1 MYSYFLKVTK
11 HPTFDFYRKHG
22 RQGLATHISLLMPFL
37 LVMLLVS
44 APVYAEMKY
53 DFHRLV
59 QESEVVVE
67 TDAQNEL
74 FDTSIIVQV
83 ASYKN
88 RVAADFV
95 THNLT
100 EDFADL
106 SLVVKT
112 VPREGYFTV
121 RISGFKDSRA
131 VAFVIDQLVRANFA
145 PIKL

>member
-1 MYSYFLKVTK
+1 
-11 HPTFDFYRKHG
+11 
-22 RQGLATHISLLMPFL
+22 MPFL

-44 APVYAEMKY
+44 APVHAEMKY
-53 DFHRLV
+53 DFHQLL

-67 TDAQNEL
+67 TDGQNEP

-106 SLVVKT
+106 SVVVET
-112 VPREGYFTV
+112 VPRDGYFAV
-121 RISGFKDSRA
+121 RISGFKDSRT
-131 VAFVIDQLVRANFA
+131 VAFVMDQLVKGGLS
-145 PIKL
+145 PIKLMR

>member
-1 MYSYFLKVTK
+1 
-11 HPTFDFYRKHG
+11 
-22 RQGLATHISLLMPFL
+22 MPFL

-53 DFHRLV
+53 DFHRLL
-59 QESEVVVE
+59 QDSEVVVE
-67 TDAQNEL
+67 TEGQTEQ
-74 FDTSIIVQV
+74 FDTTVVVQV

-106 SLVVKT
+106 SVVVKT
-112 VPREGYFTV
+112 VPRDGYFTV

>member
-1 MYSYFLKVTK
+1 M
-11 HPTFDFYRKHG
+11 
-22 RQGLATHISLLMPFL
+22 AFL

-53 DFHRLV
+53 DFHRLL

-67 TDAQNEL
+67 TDVQTEL

-106 SLVVKT
+106 SVVVET
-112 VPREGYFTV
+112 VPRDSW
-121 RISGFKDSRA
+121 RSGFQIQRKSHCRICDRSIGKGPLCTHQA
-131 VAFVIDQLVRANFA
+131 
-145 PIKL
+145 

>member
-1 MYSYFLKVTK
+1 MPV
-11 HPTFDFYRKHG
+11 
-22 RQGLATHISLLMPFL
+22 LLF
-37 LVMLLVS
+37 MLILSV
-44 APVYAEMKY
+44 PVYAEMKY
-53 DFHRLV
+53 DFHRLL
-59 QESEVVVE
+59 QDSAVVVE
-67 TDAQNEL
+67 TDGQAEQ

-83 ASYKN
+83 ASYRDRK
-88 RVAADFV
+88 AADFV

>member
-1 MYSYFLKVTK
+1 
-11 HPTFDFYRKHG
+11 
-22 RQGLATHISLLMPFL
+22 MPFL

-53 DFHRLV
+53 DFHKLL

-67 TDAQNEL
+67 TDGQTEQ

-95 THNLT
+95 SHNLT

-106 SLVVKT
+106 SVVVET
-112 VPREGYFTV
+112 VPRDDYFAV
-121 RISGFKDSRA
+121 RISGFKDSRT
-131 VAFVIDQLVRANFA
+131 VAFVIDHLVKAHFA
-145 PIKL
+145 PIKLRLR